1 MKIFKKNHYPA
12 YLEDDL
18 SVGKQAAIFVWE
30 IFKVVVISL
39 AIIIPVRYYLI
50 KPFYVKGAS
59 MEPTFYDH
67 EYLIINE
74 LSYHL
79 GSPVRGDA
87 VVFKYPMDPTQYFIK
102 RVIGL
107 PGETVK
113 IADGEVTIIN
123 SANPQG
129 VTLDERYL
137 DSTAKTIGDIEVTLG
152 PDEYYLLGDNR
163 LASLDSRVFGPVKED
178 FIVGKTLFRGWP
190 ISRAG
195 LITNNLEYN
204 L

>member
-1 MKIFKKNHYPA
+1 MKIFKKNKYPA

-18 SVGKQAAIFVWE
+18 SVGKQAVIFVWE

-39 AIIIPVRYYLI
+39 AIIVPVRYYLI

-59 MEPTFYDH
+59 MEPTYYDH

-79 GSPVRGDA
+79 GSPVRGDT
-87 VVFKYPMDPTQYFIK
+87 VVFKYPLDPSQYFIK
-102 RVIGL
+102 RVIGM
-107 PGETVK
+107 PGETIK
-113 IADGEVTIIN
+113 IADGYVTIIN
-123 SANPQG
+123 QANPKG
-129 VTLDERYL
+129 VQLVEHYL
-137 DSTAKTIGDIEVTLG
+137 EDSVRTMGDVDVTLG

-163 LASLDSRVFGPVKED
+163 LASLDSRVFGPVKEE

-190 ISRAG
+190 INRIG
-195 LITNNLEYN
+195 IVTNNLEYN

>member
-1 MKIFKKNHYPA
+1 MTLFKKKKYPA
-12 YLEDDL
+12 HLEDNL
-18 SVGKQAAIFVWE
+18 SIGKQAVIFVWE

-59 MEPTFYDH
+59 MEPNFYDH

-79 GSPVRGDA
+79 GQPVRGDS
-87 VVFKYPMDPTQYFIK
+87 VVFKYPLDPRQYFIK

-107 PGETVK
+107 PGETVR
-113 IADGEVTIIN
+113 IIDGKVYIIN
-123 SANPQG
+123 DNYPDG
-129 VTLDERYL
+129 VELVENYL
-137 DSTAKTIGDIEVTLG
+137 LPATKTLG
-152 PDEYYLLGDNR
+152 DVEVALASDEYYLLGDNR
-163 LASLDSRVFGPVKED
+163 LASLDSRIFGPVKED
-178 FIVGKTLFRGWP
+178 LIVGKTLFRGWP
-190 ISRAG
+190 VDRIG
-195 LITNNLEYN
+195 VITNNLEYN